1 MIIRKLLILLTTAT
15 VAVGTAA
22 CGTSTTP
29 PAATSTVTVTQS
41 PSATT
46 ASPATS
52 APSTSA
58 TASSPAPTSAA
69 LTRQPCDLLTPE
81 LARKYA
87 REDVQR
93 QSTYDSDPP
102 LAVEDTSC
110 YYKGNTREVSVD
122 IYPRPTDPTA
132 PINHFSVIRPDN
144 RVDGVAYEA
153 YWFAPAESLVAVKGD
168 LLIVVK
174 VAGITT
180 SQSGQDRADD
190 IELANLV
197 VPQVG

>member
-1 MIIRKLLILLTTAT
+1 MTSRKLLTALTTASV
-15 VAVGTAA
+15 VAGTAA
-22 CGTSTTP
+22 CGASGTP
-29 PAATSTVTVTQS
+29 PSTSTVTVTQS
-41 PSATT
+41 PSATPT
-46 ASPATS
+46 SPATS
-52 APSTSA
+52 SPPTSV
-58 TASSPAPTSAA
+58 TASSTAPTTAA

-81 LARKYA
+81 LAAKYA

-102 LAVEDTSC
+102 IAVEDTSC

-132 PINHFSVIRPDN
+132 PINHFHVIRPDN
-144 RVDGVAYEA
+144 RVNDVAYEA

-168 LLIVVK
+168 LLIGVK

-180 SQSGQDRADD
+180 SQSDQDRADE